1 MMLGIQF
8 ENPLGIDI
16 NDPVWDKFYL
26 YFRKVARKNTLI
38 YEEIF
43 ATLPSNR
50 VRKFDQIDGYKGIS
64 LLKDTDPIHVYIT
77 ID

>member
-1 MMLGIQF
+1 MMLGIHF

-16 NDPVWDKFYL
+16 NDPVCDKFYR
-26 YFRKVARKNTLI
+26 YFRDVARKNTLI